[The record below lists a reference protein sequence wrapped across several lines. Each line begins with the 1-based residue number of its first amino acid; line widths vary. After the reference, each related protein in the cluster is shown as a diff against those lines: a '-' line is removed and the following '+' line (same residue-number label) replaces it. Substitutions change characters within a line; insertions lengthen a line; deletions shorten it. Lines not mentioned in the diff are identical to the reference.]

1 MKNDKRGRTLDP
13 KSDNGEMR
21 SNGTS
26 AAAKAALAIL
36 GIGFVAGTTLVV
48 GMDRVMKK
56 IFVNEDWPDEE
67 WSSDDWA
74 EEDLEN

>member
-1 MKNDKRGRTLDP
+1 MSRKLEKNAADQGR
-13 KSDNGEMR
+13 R
-21 SNGTS
+21 NGTS

-36 GIGFVAGTTLVV
+36 GVGFVAGTTLVI
-48 GMDRVMKK
+48 GMDRIMKK

-67 WSSDDWA
+67 WSNDDWA

>member
-1 MKNDKRGRTLDP
+1 MSKKLNPNKANKGR
-13 KSDNGEMR
+13 KE
-21 SNGTS
+21 GTS
-26 AAAKAALAIL
+26 TAAKAALAIL
-36 GIGFVAGTTLVV
+36 GIGFVAGTTLVI

-67 WSSDDWA
+67 WSTDSWA

>member
-1 MKNDKRGRTLDP
+1 MSKKNQLEPCKADKP
-13 KSDNGEMR
+13 KR
-21 SNGTS
+21 SGTS
-26 AAAKAALAIL
+26 AAAKAALAIM
-36 GIGFVAGTTLVV
+36 GVGFVAGTTLVV
-48 GMDRVMKK
+48 GMDRIMKK